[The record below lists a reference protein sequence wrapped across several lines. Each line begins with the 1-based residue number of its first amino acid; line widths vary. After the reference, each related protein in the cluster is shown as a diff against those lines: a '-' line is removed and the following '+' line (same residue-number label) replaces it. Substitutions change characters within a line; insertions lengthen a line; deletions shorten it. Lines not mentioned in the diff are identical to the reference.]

1 MFVRI
6 WTYTVLFFSVTLLS
20 GSFAEGTTCIPTLPS
35 VPNLPSVQAFGTP
48 NPPVAKEAI
57 KVMPRLLSWKEDIQ
71 TENILTLDPRNTH
84 FAWPVLGK
92 VSSGYGLRGKGS
104 RVRMHQGID
113 IPVPKGTPIQASG
126 SGVVLEARVY
136 NGYGK
141 TVILDHGNGTKTL
154 YAHCSELLVKQ
165 GEQVELGQVIAYVGD
180 TGRATTAHVHFGVMV
195 AGTFRDPSAL
205 LKNRSQQFAK
215 KR

>member
-6 WTYTVLFFSVTLLS
+6 WTHTVLFFAVMFLS
-20 GSFAEGTTCIPTLPS
+20 GSFAEGAPCIPTLPS

-48 NPPVAKEAI
+48 NPPIAKEAA
-57 KVMPRLLSWKEDIQ
+57 KVMPRLLHWKDIQ
-71 TENILTLDPRNTH
+71 TEDMLAVDPRYTR

-92 VSSGYGLRGKGS
+92 VSSGYGPRGKGN

-126 SGVVLEARVY
+126 SGVVFEARVY

-195 AGTFRDPSAL
+195 AGAFRDPSAL